1 MPAVRVD
8 RIEGLLLAPCFL
20 YLLASWPLVS
30 VTSASCCK
38 TGRTGI
44 LVYIYIYPQPSFARL
59 PFSLPLQ
66 TPLDLNSV
74 SKPRLP
80 IDRSIRNTNTTI
92 SDLHLQEGTRLPLT
106 THTHTHLLLLPL
118 DLPIIW
124 ERLFYKPRS
133 HDTIFNLIS
142 KISRLDTNP
151 CLRRK
156 QRSHLHPSHLLQ
168 PTSYTNGITPQKTI
182 LLSIPTSTPILGLT
196 SIRPGTLTSPSTP
209 LRSGSNFLRTRAS
222 RSL

>member
-1 MPAVRVD
+1 M
-8 RIEGLLLAPCFL
+8 
-20 YLLASWPLVS
+20 
-30 VTSASCCK
+30 ASCVRDLSILLQDWTYWY
-38 TGRTGI
+38 TG
-44 LVYIYIYPQPSFARL
+44 VYIYISPTFVRPLALLSTFTNSARSQ
-59 PFSLPLQ
+59 FSLKTSSP
-66 TPLDLNSV
+66 
-74 SKPRLP
+74 
-80 IDRSIRNTNTTI
+80 DRSIRNTNTTI

-106 THTHTHLLLLPL
+106 TNTHTHLLLLPL